1 MSRLAQIL
9 PFATPEEEGL
19 ERVSRPAYVVTTR
32 SRIDD
37 MERQAQLESELDD
50 APTPDEQE
58 RILGAL
64 DALRAEQEADE
75 RRAQEE
81 ADAKYDEENS
91 KW

>member
-1 MSRLAQIL
+1 MNALVL

-19 ERVSRPAYVVTTR
+19 DGCSRPGFVVTTR

-37 MERQAQLESELDD
+37 IAREEALLKAIDEAMPHEVESLLNAFD
-50 APTPDEQE
+50 AH
-58 RILGAL
+58 
-64 DALRAEQEADE
+64 RADVEADE

-91 KW
+91 RW